1 MEGFWK
7 PSHES
12 RSHKPAMEP
21 RHYPEGNRTDRALT
35 LTRPDKTRG
44 NDAPLHGKTR
54 PEHEAETPVSF
65 FRWKLDLG
73 TKIPAQSQL
82 TFVNG
87 NTITQSRNPFDMG
100 HITSS
105 RQRPAF
111 SGVLTHDPIFS
122 SFLVFII
129 PLSVTVG
136 GEKAFKALYWHACEA
151 RRGEGGID

>member
-1 MEGFWK
+1 MMQHGMAQSAPNTK
-7 PSHES
+7 PKRQSLFFFS
-12 RSHKPAMEP
+12 RS
-21 RHYPEGNRTDRALT
+21 
-35 LTRPDKTRG
+35 
-44 NDAPLHGKTR
+44 
-54 PEHEAETPVSF
+54 
-65 FRWKLDLG
+65 KLDLG
-73 TKIPAQSQL
+73 TKISAPSQL

-111 SGVLTHDPIFS
+111 SGVLTHHPFFF
-122 SFLVFII
+122 FLVFII

-151 RRGEGGID
+151 RRGWN